1 MRRIT
6 GGVGWLVF
14 ARGMLLLLLLLLLRI
29 LLKGEKLII

>member
-14 ARGMLLLLLLLLLRI
+14 ARGMLLLLLLLLRI